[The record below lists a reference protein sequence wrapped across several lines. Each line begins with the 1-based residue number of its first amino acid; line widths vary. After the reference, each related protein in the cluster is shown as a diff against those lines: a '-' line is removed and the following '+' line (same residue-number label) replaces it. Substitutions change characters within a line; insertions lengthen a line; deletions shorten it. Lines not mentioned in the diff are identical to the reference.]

1 VSGAP
6 HTVPGRRDAARPV
19 SARTAVAGVIGDPVE
34 HSLSPALHN
43 AAFAALGLD
52 WVYVAFPVRRG
63 DAHAAIV
70 GAVALGV
77 RGLSVTMPHKQAAAL
92 AADRRTAEVERLG
105 AANAIV
111 IRDGVSIACTTD
123 GEGLLADLRASV
135 GFEATG
141 RRCVVVGAGGAARAV
156 VLALAEAG
164 AASVVVLNRT
174 AERGELAAA
183 LAGRAGRAGRVE
195 DVDDADLVVN
205 ATPVGMRAAA
215 AAGPGASAP
224 AGTGPAAVAAGA
236 HPATRMSAAR
246 AHPASRTSA
255 AEAHPATRTSAAE
268 VLDLAAIG
276 GRLVAGQLAV
286 DLVYAPSTTPFLDA
300 ASGHGATTRN
310 GRGMLVHQA
319 AVAFELWTGEPAP
332 VDAMWSA
339 IDGSAADANSA
350 GGQARGGPET

>member
-1 VSGAP
+1 MSGTG

-63 DAHAAIV
+63 DARAAIV

-92 AADRRTAEVERLG
+92 AADRRTAAVELLG

-111 IRDGVSIACTTD
+111 VRDGVSIACTTD
-123 GEGLLADLRASV
+123 GEGLIADLRASA

-183 LAGRAGRAGRVE
+183 LAGRVGRAGRVE

-205 ATPVGMRAAA
+205 ATPVGMRGAAA
-215 AAGPGASAP
+215 ASPGASAP
-224 AGTGPAAVAAGA
+224 AGTGPAPVAAG
-236 HPATRMSAAR
+236 
-246 AHPASRTSA
+246 
-255 AEAHPATRTSAAE
+255 EHPATRTSAAK

-276 GRLVAGQLAV
+276 GRLAAGQLAV

-319 AVAFELWTGEPAP
+319 AGAFELWTGEPAP

-339 IDGSAADANSA
+339 IDGSAADANAA